1 MLDFFQCKPSSKKIN
16 TSLLDITIWIL
27 QNNVLGAN
35 WSLLQKYKWKHEF
48 EHLQHSKIN
57 PLAKLLCWM
66 KFRPDLKADH
76 DLYPGHMQFLND
88 KGGRSCVLW
97 PQGDS
102 VQYPEWPQL
111 SRWLWGSVC
120 LRPWGMPGWGKVCP
134 STTHAILL
142 LQALVM
148 FAMISKYFN
157 APFWQGLPLGSMSVS
172 VDLDF
177 HTKQRPQKSLF
188 NNKAIQDIWWIHSAP
203 RLSRFM

>member
-35 WSLLQKYKWKHEF
+35 WSLLQKCKWKHEF

-57 PLAKLLCWM
+57 QLAKLLCWM

-120 LRPWGMPGWGKVCP
+120 LRPWGMAEERFVPALHMLSYCCKPLWC
-134 STTHAILL
+134 LL
-142 LQALVM
+142 WSQN
-148 FAMISKYFN
+148 ISM
-157 APFWQGLPLGSMSVS
+157 L
-172 VDLDF
+172 
-177 HTKQRPQKSLF
+177 
-188 NNKAIQDIWWIHSAP
+188 HSDRAFLWVP
-203 RLSRFM
+203 CLCLLI